1 MSKRIAGN
9 EKALT
14 LKQQWVHIF
23 AFRYALG
30 RESTAPGI
38 MSEVL
43 IANMRYY
50 NDNYLQLFIDEITDA
65 VKLGY
70 AGATCDV
77 ADWLKVKAAA
87 ADELKN
93 RENKVK

>member
-1 MSKRIAGN
+1 MK
-9 EKALT
+9 KALT

-38 MSEVL
+38 MSEIL
-43 IANMRYY
+43 IANMPYY

-93 RENKVK
+93 REMKNNENNA

>member
-1 MSKRIAGN
+1 MKKS
-9 EKALT
+9 LT

-93 RENKVK
+93 REMKNNENNA

>member
-1 MSKRIAGN
+1 MKKS
-9 EKALT
+9 LT

-38 MSEVL
+38 MSEIL
-43 IANMRYY
+43 IGNMRCY

-65 VKLGY
+65 IKLDY
-70 AGATCDV
+70 AGAECDK
-77 ADWLKVKAAA
+77 ADWLKVKAAG
-87 ADELKN
+87 ADEIKR
-93 RENKVK
+93 REKENEQNACL